1 MRCVV
6 YFRSVDLSSLR
17 VLYPNNIACRSR
29 FVDIIADILASFQ
42 GVLSGN
48 GLVASASLNATGVM
62 TAGGVGGKTP
72 LTMEGDRN
80 ERATEVSRATARSR
94 NNRKV
99 PSFECLEQAPHD
111 IRKVVPIPMLS
122 DCSPEGNI
130 V

>member
-1 MRCVV
+1 M
-6 YFRSVDLSSLR
+6 
-17 VLYPNNIACRSR
+17 
-29 FVDIIADILASFQ
+29 
-42 GVLSGN
+42 SGN

-99 PSFECLEQAPHD
+99 PSSECLEQAPHD
-111 IRKVVPIPMLS
+111 IQKVFPIPMLS